1 MKIKKPLGY
10 YDYTVVL
17 TYMGMLSSFIGIL
30 LSINEQFLEAVVC
43 LIFSGLCDMFDG
55 AVASTKERNLKEKR
69 FGIQI
74 DSLSDLISFGVMPAL
89 FVFMICKKTMISAA
103 IGGFFVLAALI
114 RLAYYNVNEEERQNI
129 SDDKRT
135 VFQGVPVTTVAVL
148 LPMAFVL
155 NSNSHRESIMPY
167 LILLAV
173 CGIGFVS
180 PIEVKKPGLTGK
192 ICLILVGVLEIIG
205 VFFLGWDL
213 V

>member
-17 TYMGMLSSFIGIL
+17 TYAGMLSSFTGIL
-30 LSINEQFLEAVVC
+30 FSINEKFLEAVVC
-43 LIFSGLCDMFDG
+43 LILAGLCDMFDG
-55 AVASTKERNLKEKR
+55 AVASTKERDLKEKR

-89 FVFMICKKTMISAA
+89 FVFMICQKTAASATL
-103 IGGFFVLAALI
+103 GGFFVLTALI
-114 RLAYYNVNEEERQNI
+114 RLAYYNVNEEERQNTT
-129 SDDKRT
+129 DDKRR

-148 LPMAFVL
+148 LPMVFVL
-155 NSNSHRESIMPY
+155 NSNSKRESLIPY
-167 LILLAV
+167 LIMLAV
-173 CGIGFVS
+173 CGIGFIS

-192 ICLILVGVLEIIG
+192 ICLILVGILEIIG